1 MLNLSLTQPDLLRAL
16 GSAGHGARVLI
27 ADGNYPH
34 STGSPHTA
42 SKVFLNVR
50 PGLLTVTQV
59 LEVLVTAINIEAATV
74 MEPADGPDP
83 EPFGVYRDLL
93 GGLELDRLG
102 RMDFYDAARSAD
114 VAVVIATGDLQHYS
128 NLLLTIGTV

>member
-1 MLNLSLTQPDLLRAL
+1 MLNLSLTHPDLLRAL
-16 GSAGHGARVLI
+16 GSAGHGSRVLI

-34 STGSPHTA
+34 STGSPQNA
-42 SKVFLNVR
+42 SKVYLNVR

-59 LEVLVTAINIEAATV
+59 LEVLVTAINVEAATV

-83 EPFGVYRDLL
+83 EPFRVYQDLL
-93 GGLELDRLG
+93 GGLELDRLP
-102 RMDFYDAARSAD
+102 RMDFYNAARSGD
-114 VAVVIATGDLQHYS
+114 VALVVATGDLRHYA